1 MRAVVQRVSES
12 SVAVDGKTT
21 GAIGKGFMVLL
32 GVADADGEAEAK
44 TLAAKVAKLRVFADA
59 GGKMNLALRD
69 VGGAALVISQFT
81 LYGDA
86 SRGNRPSFV
95 KAARPVSANALYELF
110 CAELAG
116 QGIRVE
122 KGIFGAH
129 MDVSLVNDGPVT
141 ILIDSDTMRKTQ

>member
-1 MRAVVQRVSES
+1 MRVVVQRVSES
-12 SVAVDGKTT
+12 SVTVDGAVT

-32 GVADADGEAEAK
+32 GVSDADTDAEAK
-44 TLAAKVAKLRVFADA
+44 AMAAKVAKLRVFVDA
-59 GGKMNLALRD
+59 EGKMNLALRD
-69 VGGAALVISQFT
+69 VDGAALVISQFT

-86 SRGNRPSFV
+86 SQGNRPSFI
-95 KAARPVSANALYELF
+95 KAARPEPANRLYELF

-122 KGIFGAH
+122 KGVFGAH

-141 ILIDSDTMRKTQ
+141 IIMDSESLRKK